1 MKVIVPLAGK
11 GTRLLPLTKRVPK
24 PLVRVAGRPVMDY
37 VMDAVKGLD
46 VDELIVITGHLKDV
60 VERYIVKRYDVKAT
74 FVEQKK
80 LDGTAGAINLAR
92 PYVDSPVLIIFL
104 DTVFEADLTL
114 INRVDAD
121 GIIWAKEV
129 EDYQRFGVIV
139 TDAGGYMTRIV
150 EKPSTPV
157 SRLAN
162 IGLQYIKDWK
172 SLFDGIA
179 HTLAQPPGKGGEY
192 YLTDAFQYM
201 VDRGRGEYYLTDA
214 FQYMVD
220 RGRRLLTAPVAG
232 WYDCGKVDTLLET
245 NQHLLE
251 HGRARA
257 PSGPCPRCTIVPPVY
272 IEDGVTIH
280 DATIG
285 PNVSIEAGSF
295 VAESTIANSILG
307 RNVRVV
313 RGTVKDSLVGDD
325 QKIEGKVI
333 QQSVMDAGEIAP
345 AK

>member
-1 MKVIVPLAGK
+1 MKLIVPLAGK

-60 VERYIVKRYDVKAT
+60 VERYIVERYDVKAT
-74 FVEQKK
+74 FVEQKT

-92 PYVDSPVLIIFL
+92 PYVDSPVLIIFV
-104 DTVFEADLTL
+104 DTVFEADLSL

-172 SLFDGIA
+172 MLFDGIA
-179 HTLAQPPGKGGEY
+179 HVLKQPPGKG
-192 YLTDAFQYM
+192 
-201 VDRGRGEYYLTDA
+201 GEYYLTDA

-251 HGRARA
+251 HGRARI

-272 IEDGVTIH
+272 IEDGVTMH
-280 DATIG
+280 DVTVG

-295 VAESTIANSILG
+295 LADSTITNSILG

-313 RGTVKDSLVGDD
+313 RGTVKDSVVGDD
-325 QKIEGKVI
+325 QKIEGKTL

>member
-37 VMDAVKGLD
+37 VMDAVQGLD
-46 VDELIVITGHLKDV
+46 VEELIVITGHLKDV
-60 VERYIVKRYDVKAT
+60 VERYIVERYDVKAT
-74 FVEQKK
+74 FVEQKT

-92 PYVDSPVLIIFL
+92 PYVDSPVLIIFV
-104 DTVFEADLTL
+104 DTVFEADLSL

-150 EKPSTPV
+150 EKPITPV

-162 IGLQYIKDWK
+162 IGLQYIRDWQ

-179 HTLAQPPGKGGEY
+179 HVLKQPPGKGGEY

-201 VDRGRGEYYLTDA
+201 VDRGG
-214 FQYMVD
+214 
-220 RGRRLLTAPVAG
+220 RLLTAPVAG

-251 HGRARA
+251 HGRARM
-257 PSGPCPRCTIVPPVY
+257 PSGPPPWPRCTIVPPVY

-280 DATIG
+280 DSTVG
-285 PNVSIEAGSF
+285 PNVSIEAGST

-313 RGTVKDSLVGDD
+313 RATVKDSLVGDD
-325 QKIEGKVI
+325 QKIEGKTV
-333 QQSVMDAGEIAP
+333 QQSVMDAGEVAP